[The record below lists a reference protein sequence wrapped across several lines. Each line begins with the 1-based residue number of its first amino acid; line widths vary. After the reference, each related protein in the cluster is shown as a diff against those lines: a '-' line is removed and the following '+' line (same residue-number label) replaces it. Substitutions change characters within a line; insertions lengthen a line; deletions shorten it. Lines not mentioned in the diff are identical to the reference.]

1 MHRDFKTANIFLH
14 RSQNKI
20 GGNLIVG
27 DFGLSKSGV
36 EMTTTRLGTP
46 FNMAPEVLDNTGTL
60 FFIDTYPR
68 RPLQQL
74 QRSLVDRCGVLSNS
88 VWKKSFS
95 SFKSCSAKNY
105 GPERQW
111 QKSPVWSRTDI

>member
-1 MHRDFKTANIFLH
+1 MFRGTVPEPEAVFYLKQIMSAFMELHNHKIMHRDFKTANIFLH
-14 RSQNKI
+14 CSQNNI

-60 FFIDTYPR
+60 FPLGTYPR
-68 RPLQQL
+68 RTL
-74 QRSLVDRCGVLSNS
+74 
-88 VWKKSFS
+88 
-95 SFKSCSAKNY
+95 
-105 GPERQW
+105 
-111 QKSPVWSRTDI
+111 